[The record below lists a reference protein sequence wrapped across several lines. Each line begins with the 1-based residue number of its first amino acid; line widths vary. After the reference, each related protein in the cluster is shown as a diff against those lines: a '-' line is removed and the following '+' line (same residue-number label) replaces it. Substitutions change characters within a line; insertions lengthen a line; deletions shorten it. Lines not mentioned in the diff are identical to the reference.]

1 MPYGFSRIIGVTP
14 LRVSSTRPRET
25 SADLTNP
32 DDAPPV
38 EGAAQPTPMKPTHKR
53 LTAVGRIAGLLTL
66 GACALAT
73 PAFAQSTSDIEALR
87 AEIKASR
94 EAYETRI
101 STLEKRLADLEKVPA
116 TTTASPAVEQR
127 LTALEK
133 STTEANKALDEV
145 FSPGFIAAGLPKDVT
160 RNLEIHGYL
169 RSGYGINQ
177 NGGGQEK
184 VTSPD
189 GLFQIGPGRLGDEE
203 DTYGELTF
211 KYSAP
216 QETADSVKFAVQST
230 LAYKYAGDKSNYNTN
245 DGDLLIREAFVTASN
260 VLKTNPEVQ
269 FWAGQRFYDRHD
281 IHIYD
286 YYFLDTSGYG
296 GGVEN
301 IKLGPGKLAVAY
313 LGGTDSTAQ
322 VASRYSLTKQI
333 LDVRW
338 SELPTFGGKGTLWV
352 SPQYVNGG
360 TGVNPDKVGGLA
372 LGWVQMNT
380 LPKGYNKA
388 SIQYGFGAGYQF
400 GTYVSGINYQP
411 KGTLDDAK
419 TFQITDQLVWQFD
432 DQFSLMWAAILNYE
446 DKGYQNAGESSAD
459 RTFVTTAVRPIY
471 MFTQHI
477 GLETEIGFDWV
488 DDVRWTPEDDST
500 TVGKITIAPV
510 IKPSGAFWSRP
521 EIRLYATYFFWSDA
535 PSWYAPNGVEAGK
548 KGSWNFGIQAE
559 TWW

>member
-1 MPYGFSRIIGVTP
+1 
-14 LRVSSTRPRET
+14 
-25 SADLTNP
+25 
-32 DDAPPV
+32 
-38 EGAAQPTPMKPTHKR
+38 MKPTYQS
-53 LTAVGRIAGLLTL
+53 LNSVGRRATALLAL
-66 GACALAT
+66 GASLAA
-73 PAFAQSTSDIEALR
+73 PAFAQSSSDLEALR

-94 EAYETRI
+94 EAYEARI
-101 STLEKRLADLEKVPA
+101 ATLEKRLADLEKAPA
-116 TTTASPAVEQR
+116 APAASPAVEQR

-133 STTEANKALDEV
+133 SNKETNKALDEV
-145 FSPGFIAAGLPKDVT
+145 FSPGFIASGLPKDVT
-160 RNLEIHGYL
+160 RNFEFHGYL
-169 RSGYGINQ
+169 RAGYGINQ
-177 NGGGQEK
+177 DGGGQEK

-211 KYSAP
+211 KYTVP

-245 DGDLLIREAFVTASN
+245 DGDLLIREAFVTANN
-260 VLKTNPEVQ
+260 VFKTNPDVQ

-313 LGGTDSTAQ
+313 LGGTDNTAQ
-322 VASRYSLTKQI
+322 IASQYSLTKQI
-333 LDVRW
+333 LDFRW

-360 TGVNPDKVGGLA
+360 TGVNPDEVGGLA
-372 LGWVQMNT
+372 VGWVQMNT
-380 LPKGYNKA
+380 LSKGYNKA

-432 DQFSLMWAAILNYE
+432 DQFSLMWAAIVNYE
-446 DKGYQNAGESSAD
+446 DKGYQNPGESSAD
-459 RTFVTTAVRPIY
+459 RTFATTAVRPIY
-471 MFTQHI
+471 MFTPHI

-488 DDVRWTPEDDST
+488 DDVRWTPEDDAT
-500 TVGKITIAPV
+500 TVGKITVAPV

-548 KGSWNFGIQAE
+548 EGSFSFGIQAE